1 MIPKLEYRNQLINI
15 PKQIYTNSSYSRTQK
30 YILKQLANG
39 KLQIQILY
47 PESFD
52 LVKYSIFFTMLHSRS
67 RTTTTIIMNESIE
80 HPPFDEWS
88 FQLLEIYNKFIE
100 INIYKISMKFK
111 NYESIN
117 LRYLYYQN
125 FMDVIYTYFVD
136 ILGKNDPLVKLIRHP
151 FIKQL

>member
-1 MIPKLEYRNQLINI
+1 
-15 PKQIYTNSSYSRTQK
+15 
-30 YILKQLANG
+30 
-39 KLQIQILY
+39 
-47 PESFD
+47 
-52 LVKYSIFFTMLHSRS
+52 
-67 RTTTTIIMNESIE
+67 MNESIE